1 MPVIEKKDHVKW
13 VKCKSA
19 HEEGAFPGHLSVESS
34 CSSSESR
41 LKPLSRSVTAK
52 TGNWAERL
60 SRVFVICACYP
71 HAVSCRG
78 AGMNVKGRK

>member
-1 MPVIEKKDHVKW
+1 MAVIEKKKRHVKW

-19 HEEGAFPGHLSVESS
+19 HAGGAFPGRLSVVSS
-34 CSSSESR
+34 CISSESR
-41 LKPLSRSVTAK
+41 LKPLSRIVTVK

-71 HAVSCRG
+71 LLCCVLQR
-78 AGMNVKGRK
+78 AGMNVKG